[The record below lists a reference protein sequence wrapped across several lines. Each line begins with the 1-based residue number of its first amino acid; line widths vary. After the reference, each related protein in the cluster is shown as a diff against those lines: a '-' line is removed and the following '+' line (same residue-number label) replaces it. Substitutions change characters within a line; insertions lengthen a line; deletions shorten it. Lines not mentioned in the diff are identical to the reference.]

1 MCSAA
6 LTCAQPR
13 PTDAIERGCVE
24 KAPTATGE
32 LPDGVRGKRAQ
43 FDLGSG
49 GELREP
55 RRGNA
60 NRLRGDCRRKVL
72 WEVDAVRP
80 GSVVV
85 DLGSR
90 VERGANGPRRLY
102 RRPARVN
109 GEPTAQA
116 ITRPCRRHE
125 EPDEAQRALRPR
137 CPGFRFGSG
146 EQGSIHRPHH
156 AAGRRLSLLGQ
167 PFGEQRSIL
176 GGRSRAW
183 DGPSRFL
190 GRETLEK
197 PETVLSIVEQPSGWK
212 GSGAC
217 PPRSLTPM
225 RLQCDRG

>member
-13 PTDAIERGCVE
+13 PTDAIERGRVE

-49 GELREP
+49 RHQGEP
-55 RRGNA
+55 RRGKCESTE
-60 NRLRGDCRRKVL
+60 CRPQDERVVGKVTSP
-72 WEVDAVRP
+72 ASA
-80 GSVVV
+80 GGIG
-85 DLGSR
+85 LGSCVIVGR
-90 VERGANGPRRLY
+90 TGPRTSSQTGACVRVPTSWPLLDRAAGMRNRTK
-102 RRPARVN
+102 RREHSDRVVPAF
-109 GEPTAQA
+109 
-116 ITRPCRRHE
+116 
-125 EPDEAQRALRPR
+125 EAV
-137 CPGFRFGSG
+137 SG
-146 EQGSIHRPHH
+146 EQGSIHRPRH

-176 GGRSRAW
+176 GGRSRVW
-183 DGPSRFL
+183 DEPSSFL
-190 GRETLEK
+190 GTKHWKK
-197 PETVLSIVEQPSGWK
+197 PETELSIVEQPSGWK

-225 RLQCDRG
+225 RQQCDRG